1 MSTPF
6 AHRHELLFLYEAVDC
21 NPNGDPLDENRP
33 RTDPVTGVATVT
45 DVRIKRTIR
54 DELLSREPDVARRM
68 AAGRE
73 ILIRDTHLDDGSLAT
88 GKDRAAAFGKVGKKP
103 KPAEV
108 AAIRD
113 AVLRG
118 CIDARLFGS
127 TLPIGGAEGKGASL
141 KLTGPVQFSA
151 FNRSLHRV
159 APQFVQMTA
168 AFAGSRGASQKSF
181 AERHLLPYALIAAY
195 AVANPAAARATGAS
209 EEDLAV
215 MLDALWAGT
224 ANLATT
230 SKMGH
235 APLALLDVELAGAPV
250 GRLDRRLVG
259 PDAHDARPR
268 LERQRG
274 RERALAK
281 ANELA
286 FSGRHRDV
294 QGHRLLAL
302 DPVDGQRAGAIRS
315 RIDVAVGRRTRG
327 RHRGGRAAG
336 VRAPENTSRQR
347 EREARRDHR
356 LAVAVHGECL
366 PRLPA
371 AGAPPAG
378 ARPSTPIRSK
388 LRATSHNRAFRQ
400 DRSSSGTYQHKCLR
414 A

>member
-250 GRLDRRLVG
+250 GRLDRRLRLESALEGEAIRCTEDYRVEVD
-259 PDAHDARPR
+259 PLVAALSAAAPRRVRVRQDPR
-268 LERQRG
+268 L
-274 RERALAK
+274 
-281 ANELA
+281 
-286 FSGRHRDV
+286 V
-294 QGHRLLAL
+294 
-302 DPVDGQRAGAIRS
+302 
-315 RIDVAVGRRTRG
+315 
-327 RHRGGRAAG
+327 
-336 VRAPENTSRQR
+336 TSREGR
-347 EREARRDHR
+347 
-356 LAVAVHGECL
+356 VAPLIDLLRGADV
-366 PRLPA
+366 PA
-371 AGAPPAG
+371 EPLG
-378 ARPSTPIRSK
+378 
-388 LRATSHNRAFRQ
+388 
-400 DRSSSGTYQHKCLR
+400 
-414 A
+414 